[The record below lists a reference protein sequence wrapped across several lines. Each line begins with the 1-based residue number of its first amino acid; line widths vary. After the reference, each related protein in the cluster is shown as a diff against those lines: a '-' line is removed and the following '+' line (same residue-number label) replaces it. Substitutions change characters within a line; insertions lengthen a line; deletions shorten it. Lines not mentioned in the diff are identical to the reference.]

1 MSGLSSKPWL
11 HRHSTGL
18 RRFGAVRQF
27 PLGLTYEVRTDSP
40 QRVNH
45 HLADTQILNTS
56 AE

>member
-1 MSGLSSKPWL
+1 MSGLSSKPRL
-11 HRHSTGL
+11 RRHSTGL
-18 RRFGAVRQF
+18 RRFGTVRQF
-27 PLGLTYEVRTDSP
+27 PLGLTYEARMDSP